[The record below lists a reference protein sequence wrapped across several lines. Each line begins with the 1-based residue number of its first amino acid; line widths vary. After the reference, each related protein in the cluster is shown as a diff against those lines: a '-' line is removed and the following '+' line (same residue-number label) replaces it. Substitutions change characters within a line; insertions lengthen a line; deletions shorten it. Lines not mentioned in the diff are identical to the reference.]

1 MKRSV
6 FVIAFLLV
14 QLAGLQQLAQAKT
27 SPCNRPNGNI
37 FNLEPRP
44 NAVVQ
49 VARSIAVL
57 PNPRGRTTS

>member
-1 MKRSV
+1 MKHSV
-6 FVIAFLLV
+6 FVMAFLLV

-37 FNLEPRP
+37 FNQEPRP